1 MKEVAGVSDAS
12 PHQGLEDTMDMVLDP
27 LAIAA
32 LVGFVILLG
41 ITIGLFVWLM
51 RKSRLP
57 GPEK

>member
-1 MKEVAGVSDAS
+1 MN
-12 PHQGLEDTMDMVLDP
+12 LILDP

-32 LVGFVILLG
+32 LTGFVILLG
-41 ITIGLFVWLM
+41 ITTGLFVWLL